1 MQSFSTLYSK
11 LSVTSC
17 KAKADLNSL
26 SYTYTWVW
34 KQAYISML
42 IVQIVEVKNIYTAA
56 PIKPFLIIAAALR
69 LLFPF

>member
-1 MQSFSTLYSK
+1 
-11 LSVTSC
+11 
-17 KAKADLNSL
+17 
-26 SYTYTWVW
+26 
-34 KQAYISML
+34 ML